1 MMKALVDRLFQ
12 KEYSEPWIKF
22 HSDKPS
28 INSFPN
34 PVPSNKLMPEWFKAL
49 KPYVDKPSKVDV
61 GTVKKCMPVMDS
73 VSNGFI
79 IPLWCD
85 LVVAVSQG
93 YSIIT
98 EDGKKV
104 EKVVASYDE
113 SMIGKPWTEGGL
125 KIKHFIKCDELVIR
139 TMLAGAKDQQ
149 NAISDHSTISGHSW
163 EQVGEA
169 CDLKKFKLGKCLF
182 KFHCPWSIETPKG
195 YSVQFKNPSNNW
207 STDIHILEGIVDTDE
222 FYIPVNFPFV
232 WTGNEIGEF
241 LIPIGTPLIQV
252 IPFKREKYNIEVAE
266 RDKEKFEICDQKLIT
281 RFQDRYKNLFWHKRK
296 K

>member
-22 HSDKPS
+22 HSDKLS
-28 INSFPN
+28 VNSFPN
-34 PVPSNKLMPEWFKAL
+34 PVPSNKLMPEWFKML
-49 KPYVDKPSKVDV
+49 KPHAINSSKVDA
-61 GTVKKCMPVMDS
+61 GTVKKCIPVLDS
-73 VSNGFI
+73 VSSGFI

-85 LVVAVSQG
+85 LVVSVTQG
-93 YSIIT
+93 HSIIT

-104 EKVVASYDE
+104 EGIVASYDE

-125 KIKHFIKCDELVIR
+125 KIKHFVKCDELVISTNLSGVR
-139 TMLAGAKDQQ
+139 DQEH
-149 NAISDHSTISGHSW
+149 AISRHAW
-163 EQVGEA
+163 NQVGEA
-169 CDLKKFKLGKCLF
+169 CDLKKFKLGKELL
-182 KFHCPWSIETPKG
+182 KFQNPWSIQTPKG

-222 FYIPVNFPFV
+222 FYTPVNFPFV
-232 WTGNEIGEF
+232 WTGSKIGEF
-241 LIPIGTPLIQV
+241 LIPVGTPLIQV
-252 IPFKREKYNIEVAE
+252 IPFKREKYEIEVGE
-266 RDKEKFEICDQKLIT
+266 RDNDKYEISDQKLIT

>member
-1 MMKALVDRLFQ
+1 MMKALLDRLFQ

-22 HSDKPS
+22 HSDKLS

-34 PVPSNKLMPEWFKAL
+34 PVPSNKLMPEWFKVL
-49 KPYVDKPSKVDV
+49 KPQVGTPSKINA

-85 LVVAVSQG
+85 LAIVVSQG

-98 EDGKKV
+98 EDGKMV
-104 EKVVASYDE
+104 EGAVAYYDK
-113 SMIGKPWTEGGL
+113 SMIGKPWIEGGL
-125 KIKHFIKCDELVIR
+125 KIKHFVKCDELVIN
-139 TMLAGAKDQQ
+139 THMSGVKDQDK
-149 NAISDHSTISGHSW
+149 AISRHGW

-169 CDLKKFKLGKCLF
+169 CDLKKFKIGKDLL
-182 KFHCPWSIETPKG
+182 KFQSPWSIETPKG

-207 STDIHILEGIVDTDE
+207 STDIEILEGIVDTDE
-222 FYIPVNFPFV
+222 FYTPVNFPFV
-232 WTGNEIGEF
+232 WKGNKMGEF
-241 LIPIGTPLIQV
+241 LIPQGTPLVQV
-252 IPFKREKYNIEVAE
+252 VPFKREKYEIEVGE
-266 RDKEKFEICDQKLIT
+266 RDEDKYKIGEHTLVS

>member
-12 KEYSEPWIKF
+12 KEYSDPWIKF
-22 HSDKPS
+22 HADKIT

-34 PVPSNKLMPEWFKAL
+34 PVPSHKLMPEWFKAL
-49 KPYVDKPSKVDV
+49 KPHVDKPSKIIT

-85 LVVAVSQG
+85 LVIVVSQG

-98 EDGKKV
+98 EDGEKV

-113 SMIGKPWTEGGL
+113 SMIGKPWCEGGL
-125 KIKHFIKCDELVIR
+125 NIKHFVECDELVIH
-139 TMLAGAKDQQ
+139 THLSGAKDQEL
-149 NAISDHSTISGHSW
+149 AIGRHAW
-163 EQVGEA
+163 QQVGEA
-169 CDLKKFKLGKCLF
+169 CDLKKFKIGKDVL
-182 KFHCPWSIETPKG
+182 KFHCPWAIETPKG

-207 STDIHILEGIVDTDE
+207 STDIHILEGIVDTDD
-222 FYIPVNFPFV
+222 FYAPVNFPFV

-241 LIPIGTPLIQV
+241 FIPQGTPLIQV
-252 IPFKREKYNIEVAE
+252 IPFKRKKYKIEIGE
-266 RDKEKFEICDQKLIT
+266 IDQDKYAQVEQKLT
-281 RFQDRYKNLFWHKRK
+281 SRFHDRYKNFFWHKRK